1 MACRLVCAAFAL
13 SACLAL
19 SGCLSVCRLSK
30 LDCGGYT
37 EWSEERQEWVKHEI
51 QPSGDRDFMAKF
63 GLYPTMKMR
72 WQLVRLSCHWAP
84 KQQYWGQHVGVP
96 LALLGITPGMVVDVA
111 VDTIALPWDWKHRH
125 NVSPDLCAGLDEERR
140 CRSLCVLCGA
150 TSDGEFARA
159 RREADRGTPDWRR
172 FYGVCPDC
180 IQKAKA
186 DGYRFGH

>member
-1 MACRLVCAAFAL
+1 MRMASSAAAAVAAAL
-13 SACLAL
+13 ITLL

-37 EWSEERQEWVKHEI
+37 EWSEERQEC
-51 QPSGDRDFMAKF
+51 

-96 LALLGITPGMVVDVA
+96 LALFGITPGMVVDVA

-159 RREADRGTPDWRR
+159 RRDADRGTPDWSR